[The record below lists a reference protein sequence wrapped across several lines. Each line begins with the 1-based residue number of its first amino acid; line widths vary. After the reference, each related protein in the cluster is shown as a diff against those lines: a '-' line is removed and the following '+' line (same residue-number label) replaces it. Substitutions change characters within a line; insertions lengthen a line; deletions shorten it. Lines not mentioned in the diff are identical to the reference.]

1 MNYYTP
7 LELTR
12 NYGDNGRAK
21 ANYPTGQLLWMALI
35 GGLLIAFGAA
45 VATTATH
52 AVTNAGLAKMISG
65 LLFPFGLGMVIMLG
79 VELFT
84 GNIMIIISVLE
95 KKTTVAKMLR
105 NWGLVYLGNMIG
117 AIVLAAGLAVYGQ
130 LDLSGGQLA
139 VSTVAIAAAKASIP
153 FMKGIV
159 FGIFANVLVCIGVL
173 ISISG
178 KDTVSRIAG
187 AYIPVAFFVILG
199 FEHSVANMFYIPA
212 GLFAMEV
219 PEYASLVAQAGIDV
233 SSLNWAGFFLRNL
246 IPVTI
251 GNILGGLF
259 VGVSMWYFQLR
270 RTPPTTE

>member
-12 NYGDNGRAK
+12 NYGDIGRSK
-21 ANYPTGQLLWMALI
+21 ANYPTFQLLWMSLI

-52 AVTNAGLAKMISG
+52 ALDNAGLAKMISG
-65 LLFPFGLGMVIMLG
+65 LLFPFGLGMIIVLG

-95 KKTTVAKMLR
+95 KKTTVAKMVR
-105 NWGLVYLGNMIG
+105 NWGLVYFGNMIG
-117 AIVLAAGLAVYGQ
+117 AILLALGLVFYGQ
-130 LDLSGGQLA
+130 IDLSGGQLA
-139 VSTVAIAAAKASIP
+139 VSTVSIAAAKASIP
-153 FMKGIV
+153 FVKGII
-159 FGIFANVLVCIGVL
+159 FGIFANILVCIGVL
-173 ISISG
+173 VSISG
-178 KDTVSRIAG
+178 KDTMSRIAG

-212 GLFAMEV
+212 GLFAMQV

-233 SSLNWAGFFLRNL
+233 SGLTWSGFFIQNL

-270 RTPPTTE
+270 PTKSNE